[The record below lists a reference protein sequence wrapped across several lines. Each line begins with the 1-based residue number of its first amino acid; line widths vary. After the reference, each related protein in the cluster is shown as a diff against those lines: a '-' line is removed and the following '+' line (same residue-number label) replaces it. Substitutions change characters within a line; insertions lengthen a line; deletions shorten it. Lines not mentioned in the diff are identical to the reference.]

1 MIKTKPKRKLF
12 IIIFLLILLCLIPY
26 SFWGKD
32 SFRRQL
38 LAKDYFSDTYISIPT
53 ILLKANSND
62 YFPYNEST
70 FKYTRFYSFKNIA
83 WLKSELNLS
92 LPKLKLMEKTDE
104 NLTGNYFRL
113 EKQAEA
119 SFQYE
124 LFEAKNA
131 VVFFITINED
141 TSCFAITKA
150 SNTSNAYLFSNMSK
164 RFFDSADPDIVR
176 FYAYLEIPLPL
187 HQISDER
194 INDLSNEC
202 FRDTPYLISG
212 NQTDF
217 IHFYQR
223 LSRFEITLEDQG
235 FVLSESKELGSLQ
248 TIFWPVRFTFIEEDG
263 ESFFVV
269 SYI

>member
-1 MIKTKPKRKLF
+1 MSKRNLKYRLF
-12 IIIFLLILLCLIPY
+12 IIFLLICLIPY

-32 SFRRQL
+32 GFRRKL
-38 LAKDYFSDTYISIPT
+38 LAKDYFSNTYISIST

-92 LPKLKLMEKTDE
+92 LPKLKVMEKIDE
-104 NLTGNYFRL
+104 NLAGNYFRL
-113 EKQAEA
+113 KERPEA

-124 LFEAKNA
+124 LVEAKNA
-131 VVFFITINED
+131 AVFFITINED
-141 TSCFAITKA
+141 ISCFAITKA
-150 SNTSNAYLFSNMSK
+150 SNKSNAYLFSNMSK
-164 RFFDSADPDIVR
+164 RFFDSADPNMIR
-176 FYAYLEIPLPL
+176 FYSYLEIPLPL
-187 HQISDER
+187 HHISDER

-212 NQTDF
+212 SQADF
-217 IHFYQR
+217 IGFYRR
-223 LSRFEITLEDQG
+223 LNRFDIILEDQG
-235 FVLSESKELGSLQ
+235 FVLSENKELGSFR

-263 ESFFVV
+263 KSSFVV